1 MLKTF
6 HIFIFVMKL
15 IFYALLFQRIV
26 AQNAASVGVMSED
39 DVE

>member
-1 MLKTF
+1 MNVSDF
-6 HIFIFVMKL
+6 
-15 IFYALLFQRIV
+15 FYALLFQRIV

>member
-1 MLKTF
+1 
-6 HIFIFVMKL
+6 MKL
-15 IFYALLFQRIV
+15 SDVLFYFFFQRIV

>member
-1 MLKTF
+1 MNSLKDDLYVP
-6 HIFIFVMKL
+6 I
-15 IFYALLFQRIV
+15 LFQRIV

>member
-1 MLKTF
+1 
-6 HIFIFVMKL
+6 MKL
-15 IFYALLFQRIV
+15 SNFYAPLLFQRIV